1 LYASRNA
8 VRSAPSAAFSKAVRA
23 LFTLVFSVV
32 SALALD
38 ISLSLAFAYIQS
50 RAKSLSIQKNKHIRP
65 FAANRYINAPP
76 AESMPLHSI
85 LESWDKPV
93 KPEVIKEIV
102 HYMKSM
108 PSDQEALVIQ
118 CALHLDKSQ
127 TLGAVL
133 AVVHALNEG
142 EFLLKCISD
151 DSQLESDLTSEFE
164 KMLSE
169 DKKDASIP
177 YKESSDTK
185 PR

>member
-1 LYASRNA
+1 
-8 VRSAPSAAFSKAVRA
+8 
-23 LFTLVFSVV
+23 
-32 SALALD
+32 
-38 ISLSLAFAYIQS
+38 
-50 RAKSLSIQKNKHIRP
+50 
-65 FAANRYINAPP
+65 
-76 AESMPLHSI
+76 MPLHSI

-127 TLGAVL
+127 TLGAVV
-133 AVVHALNEG
+133 AVVHAL
-142 EFLLKCISD
+142 
-151 DSQLESDLTSEFE
+151 LE
-164 KMLSE
+164 E
-169 DKKDASIP
+169 DKKDASVP

>member
-1 LYASRNA
+1 
-8 VRSAPSAAFSKAVRA
+8 
-23 LFTLVFSVV
+23 
-32 SALALD
+32 
-38 ISLSLAFAYIQS
+38 
-50 RAKSLSIQKNKHIRP
+50 
-65 FAANRYINAPP
+65 
-76 AESMPLHSI
+76 M
-85 LESWDKPV
+85 
-93 KPEVIKEIV
+93 
-102 HYMKSM
+102 
-108 PSDQEALVIQ
+108 IQ

>member
-1 LYASRNA
+1 M
-8 VRSAPSAAFSKAVRA
+8 
-23 LFTLVFSVV
+23 
-32 SALALD
+32 
-38 ISLSLAFAYIQS
+38 Q
-50 RAKSLSIQKNKHIRP
+50 
-65 FAANRYINAPP
+65 
-76 AESMPLHSI
+76 LHSI

-164 KMLSE
+164 RMLE
-169 DKKDASIP
+169 DDKKDASVP
-177 YKESSDTK
+177 YNESGDTK

>member
-1 LYASRNA
+1 
-8 VRSAPSAAFSKAVRA
+8 
-23 LFTLVFSVV
+23 
-32 SALALD
+32 
-38 ISLSLAFAYIQS
+38 
-50 RAKSLSIQKNKHIRP
+50 
-65 FAANRYINAPP
+65 
-76 AESMPLHSI
+76 MPLHAI

-142 EFLLKCISD
+142 EFLLKCVSD

-164 KMLSE
+164 KMLGD
-169 DKKDASIP
+169 DKKLDASVP
-177 YKESSDTK
+177 YHESGDTK